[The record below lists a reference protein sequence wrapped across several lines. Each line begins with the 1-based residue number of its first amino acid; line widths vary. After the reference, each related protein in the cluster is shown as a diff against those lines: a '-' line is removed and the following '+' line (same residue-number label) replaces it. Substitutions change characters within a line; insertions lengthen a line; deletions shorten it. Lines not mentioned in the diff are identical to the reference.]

1 MQSVLWV
8 VMAAFT
14 FGVASCG
21 GDNEKK
27 SSGKDD
33 DLSSMIPDAKD
44 VESAVNDI
52 FEEAKPLVDSVAKG
66 FGGAVSDEDYEKT
79 KEAAK
84 ETAGKISKE
93 AIDSAAGQINI
104 IKEEAAKKLDE
115 AKEQLGLSD
124 KEKEDNSAKA
134 DAEKETKTEPAEPE
148 QKAEKKEEP
157 KPEVRAQEP
166 EKPSTER
173 TTVAKV
179 PPAPKTSA
187 KPEYEP
193 RQAPVQRTEPRPL
206 PERRNSETAQ
216 QDEEIEG
223 DVVLQSPEEGP
234 TASRC
239 RCPRKNGADEST
251 CNCSEAQNGCTCGT
265 GYCEGCD
272 CNGTMAGNDKNAES
286 EGPSALAIIGIVL
299 LALLLIAVITL
310 IVVLTRKNKTDAQN
324 TPPYGPNNGYNQPY
338 NGYSQPGNNYGNPN
352 NGYQQPYNGYQQ
364 PGAGYQQPGNGYGQS
379 NKYYEDRAN
388 PYDSPQGST
397 DEQQPPSTPEE

>member
-1 MQSVLWV
+1 MKKRTSFILQSVLWV

-14 FGVASCG
+14 FGVTSCG
-21 GDNEKK
+21 GDKDKK
-27 SSGKDD
+27 PSGKGD
-33 DLSSMIPDAKD
+33 DLTSMIPDAKD
-44 VESAVNDI
+44 VESTVNDI
-52 FEEAKPLVDSVAKG
+52 FEGAKPLVDSVAKG
-66 FGGAVSDEDYEKT
+66 FGGAISDEDYEKA
-79 KEAAK
+79 KETAK

-193 RQAPVQRTEPRPL
+193 RQAPMQRAEPRPL

-234 TASRC
+234 MASRC
-239 RCPRKNGADEST
+239 SCPRKNGADEST

-272 CNGTMAGNDKNAES
+272 CNGTMAGNDRNAES

-299 LALLLIAVITL
+299 LALLLVAVIAL
-310 IVVLTRKNKTDAQN
+310 IFVIAKKRNAPSPN
-324 TPPYGPNNGYNQPY
+324 MPPYNPNNGYNQPSN
-338 NGYSQPGNNYGNPN
+338 NGYNQPN
-352 NGYQQPYNGYQQ
+352 NGYQYPDGGYQQ
-364 PGAGYQQPGNGYGQS
+364 PDNGYSHPDDYNGDTRNQYWIPDDTLEGQQPNDVNNQ
-379 NKYYEDRAN
+379 
-388 PYDSPQGST
+388 
-397 DEQQPPSTPEE
+397 